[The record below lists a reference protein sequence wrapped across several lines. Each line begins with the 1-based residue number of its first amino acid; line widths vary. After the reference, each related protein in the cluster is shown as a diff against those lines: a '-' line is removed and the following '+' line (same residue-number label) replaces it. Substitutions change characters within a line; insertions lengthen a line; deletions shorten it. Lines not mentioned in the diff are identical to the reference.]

1 MLDNVNSFSFAV
13 SAGFGSAEGELLL
26 IISATATTASRVYRL
41 SKAAVNDAAAGAV
54 GMFEIGAM
62 IDVPPHSRP
71 HTRLAT
77 SRMNDYLC
85 AAMPDSSPSRLSWK
99 LIFLLIVLAVLGT
112 GAWIYWRIETAPQRI
127 TRDVLRAFRE
137 VSGVAPRIT
146 VHDRVVFE
154 QTKDALELAVVTRET
169 AVEREMEHEWLG
181 SKKRIRLRGTYVV
194 KAGFDLHEHL
204 AVRIDGRRIRIELPP
219 PKILSVDP
227 RDTEVLAFE
236 NGLWN
241 KIEPA
246 DLEAELRALP
256 ALARKKAVQTGLPG
270 EAVETFQKR
279 LRDQFAPNYEVE
291 FTEPAMPLP

>member
-1 MLDNVNSFSFAV
+1 
-13 SAGFGSAEGELLL
+13 
-26 IISATATTASRVYRL
+26 
-41 SKAAVNDAAAGAV
+41 
-54 GMFEIGAM
+54 
-62 IDVPPHSRP
+62 
-71 HTRLAT
+71 
-77 SRMNDYLC
+77 
-85 AAMPDSSPSRLSWK
+85 MPSSPSHSRLGWK
-99 LIFLLIVLAVLGT
+99 LVFLLAFLAVLGV
-112 GAWIYWRIETAPQRI
+112 GAWIYYRMDTWPQRT
-127 TRDVLRAFRE
+127 TREVLRAFRE
-137 VSGVAPRIT
+137 VAGVAPQVT

-204 AVRIDGRRIRIELPP
+204 AVRIEGRRIRVELPP
-219 PKILSVDP
+219 PKILSIDP

-256 ALARKKAVQTGLPG
+256 ALARKKGVQTGLPG
-270 EAVETFQKR
+270 EALETFQKR
-279 LRDQFAPNYEVE
+279 LRDQFAPNYEIE
-291 FTEPAMPLP
+291 FAEPAKPLP

>member
-1 MLDNVNSFSFAV
+1 
-13 SAGFGSAEGELLL
+13 
-26 IISATATTASRVYRL
+26 
-41 SKAAVNDAAAGAV
+41 
-54 GMFEIGAM
+54 
-62 IDVPPHSRP
+62 
-71 HTRLAT
+71 
-77 SRMNDYLC
+77 
-85 AAMPDSSPSRLSWK
+85 MPDHPRLSWK
-99 LIFLLIVLAVLGT
+99 LVFLLIVLAALALG
-112 GAWIYWRIETAPQRI
+112 GWIYYRMDTWPQRT
-127 TRDVLRAFRE
+127 TREVLRAFRE
-137 VSGVAPRIT
+137 VAGVAPQIT

-181 SKKRIRLRGTYVV
+181 SRKRIRLRGTYVV

-204 AVRIDGRRIRIELPP
+204 AVRIDGRRIRVELPP
-219 PKILSVDP
+219 PKILSIDT

-246 DLEAELRALP
+246 ELEAELRALP

-279 LRDQFAPNYEVE
+279 LRDQFAPTYEIE
-291 FTEPAMPLP
+291 FDERAQPLP